1 MTKDKFNSKLREYA
15 KTLSPKPN
23 EQDLIGKIYQSFN
36 DLFGVNNCIQIGSY
50 PRFTSITPIHD
61 LDILYILGSWDEN
74 NHTPSATLQNLFNKI
89 NSSHVNPTHYTKKVS
104 LQTHSVTVEF
114 WQSSTMI
121 LSVDIVPAY
130 SYGKNEF
137 NQDTYKVPEVI
148 KERNHAKR
156 NTLTWDASN
165 SHSWINSD
173 PRGYIKVATDVG
185 VNTDFRK
192 VVKFVK
198 RWKSNLCD
206 KDQNLK
212 LKSFH
217 LEQVVT
223 KIFKQNQNIEIFDA
237 IFTFFINLPTVINT
251 PNQIQDRANSGK
263 FIDDY
268 LVKLT
273 PDQKDKI
280 KYARDGFLI
289 KLENLRDS
297 DSVESLIAISIY
309 KRFASEEFLF
319 DKNIPTLVDPTF
331 TFRADGFVRPLDGY
345 TSGYLSQSTHLQN
358 GLTRGQNKARKIQFS
373 VQSNNTGATTT
384 WWKVRN
390 QNGCG
395 QERGELTLNQ
405 TKNALENTEY
415 LGNHYAECFAVI
427 NNICIAKSKVN
438 IKII

>member
-1 MTKDKFNSKLREYA
+1 MTKDKFNSKLREYT
-15 KTLSPKPN
+15 KTLSPKPY

-36 DLFGVNNCIQIGSY
+36 DVFGVNNCIQIGSY

-61 LDILYILGSWDEN
+61 LDILYLLGSWDEN
-74 NHTPSATLQNLFNKI
+74 NHTPSTTLKNLFNEI
-89 NSSHVNPTHYTKKVS
+89 NSSHINPTSYTKKVS

-114 WQSSTMI
+114 WQNANMI

-130 SYGKNEF
+130 SYGKNEYS
-137 NQDTYKVPEVI
+137 QDTYKVPEVI
-148 KERNHAKR
+148 KERSHVKR

-165 SHSWINSD
+165 SHSWISSD
-173 PRGYIKVATDVG
+173 PRGYIKVATEIG

-192 VVKFVK
+192 TVKFVK
-198 RWKSNLCD
+198 SWKNNLCD

-223 KIFKQNQNIEIFDA
+223 KIFKQNPNIEIFDA
-237 IFTFFINLPTVINT
+237 IFKFFVNLPTVINT
-251 PNQIQDRANSGK
+251 HNQIQDRANSGK

-273 PDQKDKI
+273 PGQKEKI
-280 KYARDGFLI
+280 KYACDGFLI
-289 KLENLRDS
+289 KLENLRNS
-297 DSVESLIAISIY
+297 DSADSLVAISIY
-309 KRFASEEFLF
+309 ERFDSEEFLF
-319 DKNIPTLVDPTF
+319 DKSIPVLVDPTLI
-331 TFRADGFVRPLDGY
+331 FRADGFVKPLDGY
-345 TSGYLSQSTHLQN
+345 TSGFISQSIHLQN
-358 GLTRGQNKARKIQFS
+358 GLTRGQSKARKIEFS
-373 VQSNNTGATTT
+373 IQSNSTGTTTT

-395 QERGELTLNQ
+395 QERGELTQNQ
-405 TKNALENTEY
+405 TKNALESTEY
-415 LGNHYAECFAVI
+415 LGDHYAECFAVL
-427 NNICIAKSKVN
+427 NSVCIARSKVN

>member
-15 KTLSPKPN
+15 KTLSPKSN

-74 NHTPSATLQNLFNKI
+74 NHTPSATLQKLFTEI
-89 NSSHVNPTHYTKKVS
+89 NSSHVNPTNYTKKVS

-130 SYGKNEF
+130 SFGKNEF

-148 KERNHAKR
+148 KERNHTKR

-185 VNTDFRK
+185 VNADFRK
-192 VVKFVK
+192 AVKFVK
-198 RWKSNLCD
+198 RWKNNLCD

-237 IFTFFINLPTVINT
+237 IFTFFINLPAVINT

-268 LVKLT
+268 LAKLT
-273 PDQKDKI
+273 PDQKNKI

-297 DSVESLIAISIY
+297 DPVESLMTISIY
-309 KRFASEEFLF
+309 KRFDSEEFLF
-319 DKNIPTLVDPTF
+319 DKNIPILVDPTL

-373 VQSNNTGATTT
+373 VQSNNTGAAIT

-395 QERGELTLNQ
+395 QERGELTLDQ
-405 TKNALENTEY
+405 TKNALESTEY
-415 LGNHYAECFAVI
+415 LGNHYAECFAVL
-427 NNICIAKSKVN
+427 NNVCIAKSRVN

>member
-1 MTKDKFNSKLREYA
+1 MVKDKFNSKLREYA
-15 KTLSPKPN
+15 KTLSPKSH
-23 EQDLIGKIYQSFN
+23 EQDLIGKVYQSFN
-36 DLFGVNNCIQIGSY
+36 DLFGVNNCVQIGSY

-74 NHTPSATLQNLFNKI
+74 NHTPSATLQNLFNEI
-89 NSSHVNPTHYTKKVS
+89 NSNHVNPTSYTKKVF

-114 WQSSTMI
+114 WQSANMI

-130 SYGKNEF
+130 SYGKNKYS
-137 NQDTYKVPEVI
+137 QDTYKVPEVI
-148 KERNHAKR
+148 KERNHTKR

-173 PRGYIKVATDVG
+173 PRGYIKVATEIG
-185 VNTDFRK
+185 VNSDFRK
-192 VVKFVK
+192 TVKFVK
-198 RWKSNLCD
+198 RWKNNLCD

-212 LKSFH
+212 IKSFH

-223 KIFKQNQNIEIFDA
+223 QIFKQNPNIDIFDA
-237 IFTFFINLPTVINT
+237 IFSFFTSLPTVINT

-268 LVKLT
+268 LAKFT
-273 PDQKDKI
+273 PEQKEKI
-280 KYARDGFLI
+280 KYACDGCLI

-297 DSVESLIAISIY
+297 DSIDNLMVISLY
-309 KRFASEEFLF
+309 KRFDSEEFLF
-319 DKNIPTLVDPTF
+319 DKGIPVLTDPTLTF
-331 TFRADGFVRPLDGY
+331 KADGFVKPLDGY
-345 TSGYLSQSTHLQN
+345 TSGYISQSTHLQN

-373 VQSNNTGATTT
+373 VQSNNTGASST

-395 QERGELTLNQ
+395 QERGELTQNQ
-405 TKNALENTEY
+405 TKNALESTEY
-415 LGNHYAECFAVI
+415 LGDHYAECFAI
-427 NNICIAKSKVN
+427 SNNVCIAKFRVN
-438 IKII
+438 IKVI

>member
-1 MTKDKFNSKLREYA
+1 MKKNNFNLKLREYA
-15 KTLSPKPN
+15 KTLSPKSH
-23 EQDLIGKIYQSFN
+23 EQDLIGKVYQSFN
-36 DLFGVNNCIQIGSY
+36 DLFGINNCIQIGSY

-74 NHTPSATLQNLFNKI
+74 NHSPSATLQNLFKEI
-89 NSSHVNPTHYTKKVS
+89 NSSHVNPTSYTKKVS

-114 WQSSTMI
+114 WQSTNMI

-130 SYGKNEF
+130 SYGKNEYS
-137 NQDTYKVPEVI
+137 QDTYKVPEVI
-148 KERNHAKR
+148 KERNHTKR

-173 PRGYIKVATDVG
+173 PRGYIKVATEVG

-192 VVKFVK
+192 TVKFVK
-198 RWKSNLCD
+198 RWKNNLCD

-223 KIFKQNQNIEIFDA
+223 KIFKQNPNIEIFDA
-237 IFTFFINLPTVINT
+237 IFTFFKNLPAVVST

-268 LVKLT
+268 LAKLT
-273 PDQKDKI
+273 PEQKEKI

-297 DSVESLIAISIY
+297 DSVDSLMVISLY
-309 KRFASEEFLF
+309 KRFDYEEFLF
-319 DKNIPTLVDPTF
+319 DKGIPVLTDPTLTF
-331 TFRADGFVRPLDGY
+331 KADGFVKPLDGY
-345 TSGYLSQSTHLQN
+345 TSGYISQSTHLQN

-373 VQSNNTGATTT
+373 IQSNNTGASTT

-395 QERGELTLNQ
+395 QERGELTQNQ
-405 TKNALENTEY
+405 TKNALESTEY
-415 LGNHYAECFAVI
+415 LGDHYAECFAI
-427 NNICIAKSKVN
+427 LNNVCVAKSKVN

>member
-23 EQDLIGKIYQSFN
+23 EQDLIGKIHQSFN

-89 NSSHVNPTHYTKKVS
+89 NSSHVNPTNYTKKVS

-156 NTLTWDASN
+156 NTLAWDASN

-198 RWKSNLCD
+198 RWKNNLCD

-223 KIFKQNQNIEIFDA
+223 KIFKQNQKIEIFDA

-268 LVKLT
+268 LSKFT
-273 PDQKDKI
+273 PEQKEKI

-289 KLENLRDS
+289 RLESLKDS
-297 DSVESLIAISIY
+297 DSIDGLMKISFY
-309 KRFASEEFLF
+309 KRFDSEEFLF
-319 DKNIPTLVDPTF
+319 DKSIPVLTDSVF
-331 TFRADGFVRPLDGY
+331 NFKIDGFVEPLDGY
-345 TSGYLSQSTHLQN
+345 TSGYISQSTHLQN
-358 GLTRGQNKARKIQFS
+358 GLTRDQGKIRKIQFS
-373 VQSNNTGATTT
+373 IQSNNTGASTT

-395 QERGELTLNQ
+395 QERGELTQNQ

-415 LGNHYAECFAVI
+415 LGDHYVECFAI
-427 NNICIAKSKVN
+427 LNNVCIAKSKIN
-438 IKII
+438 ITII